1 MITGRLPS
9 LGRSE
14 AKELIERF
22 GGKVASSVSAKTN
35 YLVAGEDAGEKLT
48 QAQRLNIPII
58 SEQNLVTLINPNQ
71 G

>member
-1 MITGRLPS
+1 M
-9 LGRSE
+9 GRSE